1 MGPRTEQTYI
11 PNPRVGMSWEDVCG
25 ESRRTNDSDCAV
37 DLTSGLCLLVERQ
50 SREMAV
56 KPELL
61 GSAAGPSELA
71 EGSEGWS
78 TSYSCSQWPPHSCLP
93 SLGLTGSCRGEGGKL
108 CPGQLGGG
116 PLHPQ
121 LAPGSLCAQLS

>member
-25 ESRRTNDSDCAV
+25 ESRRTNDSDYA
-37 DLTSGLCLLVERQ
+37 DLDSGPDLRPLLAGRKAEQRD
-50 SREMAV
+50 AV

-71 EGSEGWS
+71 G
-78 TSYSCSQWPPHSCLP
+78 
-93 SLGLTGSCRGEGGKL
+93 
-108 CPGQLGGG
+108 
-116 PLHPQ
+116 
-121 LAPGSLCAQLS
+121 